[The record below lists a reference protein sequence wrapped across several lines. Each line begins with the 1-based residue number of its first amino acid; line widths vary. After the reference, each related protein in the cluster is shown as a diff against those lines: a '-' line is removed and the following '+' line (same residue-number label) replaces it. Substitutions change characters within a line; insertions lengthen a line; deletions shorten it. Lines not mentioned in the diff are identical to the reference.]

1 MSDQNTNNDADGTGQ
16 PTVAQLRIL
25 TQYVKDASFEN
36 PNAPQSLGPSEEQPN
51 ISVRVDVGV
60 QRLSD
65 TDYEVA
71 LKLAAEAKTKDRTM
85 FLVEIDYAGLFRLI
99 NIPEANLEA
108 VLVVECPRQIF
119 PFARRI
125 VADLTRDG
133 GYPPLMIDP
142 IDFVSLYQQRRQQMA
157 QEPAGAGQPN

>member
-1 MSDQNTNNDADGTGQ
+1 MSDQNSSDAGNVGQ
-16 PTVAQLRIL
+16 PAVAQLRVL
-25 TQYVKDASFEN
+25 TQYVKDVSFEN
-36 PNAPQSLGPSEEQPN
+36 PNAPQALGPVDEQPN

-60 QRLSD
+60 NRMSD

-71 LKLAAEAKTKDRTM
+71 LKLGAEARTKDKTM
-85 FLVEIDYAGLFRLI
+85 FLVEIDYAGLFRLT
-99 NIPEANLEA
+99 NIPEENLEA
-108 VLVVECPRQIF
+108 VLVIECPRQIF

-157 QEPAGAGQPN
+157 QAPAGDGQPN

>member
-1 MSDQNTNNDADGTGQ
+1 MSDQNTNDAGNAGQ
-16 PTVAQLRIL
+16 PAVAQLRVL
-25 TQYVKDASFEN
+25 TQYVKDVSFEN
-36 PNAPQSLGPSEEQPN
+36 PNAPQALGPVDEQPN

-60 QRLSD
+60 NRMSD

-71 LKLAAEAKTKDRTM
+71 LKLGAEAKTKDKTM
-85 FLVEIDYAGLFRLI
+85 FLVEIDYAGLFRLT
-99 NIPEANLEA
+99 NVPEENLEA
-108 VLVVECPRQIF
+108 VLVIECPRQIF

-142 IDFVSLYQQRRQQMA
+142 IDFVGLYQQRRQQMA
-157 QEPAGAGQPN
+157 QAPAGDGQPN

>member
-1 MSDQNTNNDADGTGQ
+1 MSDQNTSDAGNAGQ
-16 PTVAQLRIL
+16 PAAAQLRVL
-25 TQYVKDASFEN
+25 TQYVKDVSFEN
-36 PNAPQSLGPSEEQPN
+36 PNAPQALGPVDEQPN

-60 QRLSD
+60 NRMSD

-71 LKLAAEAKTKDRTM
+71 LKLGAEARTKDKTM
-85 FLVEIDYAGLFRLI
+85 FLVEIDYAGLFRLT
-99 NIPEANLEA
+99 NIPEENLEA
-108 VLVVECPRQIF
+108 VLVIECPRQIF

-125 VADLTRDG
+125 IADLTRDG

-157 QEPAGAGQPN
+157 QAPAGGGQPN